1 MKSIFHLILIFLIST
16 HFVDGQHN
24 IGVELGGR
32 VGVLVPH
39 RPVMK
44 HLPSENI
51 VGFDFSIFKIVSG
64 EKYWHKVYNNP
75 RIGLTFYHSNLG
87 NKDILGNTS
96 GVTSWMDFPF
106 VNNKHH
112 RFGLNLR
119 LGITHVSKPFDLITN
134 PKNIPISSHWNC
146 LAIGGIQ
153 YQYKWDKFSLG
164 SRIELTHLSNA
175 ALEAPNLGVNMYQ
188 TSITFGYHF
197 SKNKLQI
204 ELLKN
209 TNENS
214 DKLTKS
220 KNYLHFIG
228 FLSRKQLFNHFG
240 ENYDIK
246 GATFSYQH
254 IFLLPLGVEIGFD
267 LMQNDSDV
275 ILLADKGLIVDKVF
289 KTGGYLGY
297 VITFDKLQFLVAMGH
312 YIHDT
317 FNLNDKLYHRVGL
330 RYTFLNRFVLNTT
343 LKSHWGN
350 ADYLEL
356 GLGMRFG

>member
-1 MKSIFHLILIFLIST
+1 MKNIFHLILIFLISI

-51 VGFDFSIFKIVSG
+51 EGFDFSVFKIVSG
-64 EKYWHKVYNNP
+64 DKYWHKIYNSP
-75 RIGLTFYHSNLG
+75 KIGLTFYHSNLG
-87 NKDILGNTS
+87 NKEILGNTT
-96 GVTSWMDFPF
+96 GLTSWMDFPF
-106 VNNKHH
+106 VNNQHH
-112 RFGLNLR
+112 RFGINLR
-119 LGITHVSKPFDLITN
+119 LGLTHVSTPFDLITN
-134 PKNIPISSHWNC
+134 PTNIPISSHWNC

-175 ALEAPNLGVNMYQ
+175 ALEAPNLGLNMYQ
-188 TSITFGYHF
+188 ASISLGYNF

-209 TNENS
+209 HLEKKDEINH
-214 DKLTKS
+214 S
-220 KNYLHFIG
+220 KNYLYFIG
-228 FLSRKQLFNHFG
+228 FISRKQLFNHLG
-240 ENYDIK
+240 ENFNVK
-246 GATFSYQH
+246 GGTVSYQH
-254 IFLLPLGVEIGFD
+254 LFSLPLGVEIGFD
-267 LMQNDSDV
+267 LMQNDSD
-275 ILLADKGLIVDKVF
+275 IKLLADKELIVDKVI
-289 KTGGYLGY
+289 KTGAYLGY
-297 VITFDKLQFLVAMGH
+297 VLTLNKLHFVVGMGH
-312 YIHDT
+312 YLYDT